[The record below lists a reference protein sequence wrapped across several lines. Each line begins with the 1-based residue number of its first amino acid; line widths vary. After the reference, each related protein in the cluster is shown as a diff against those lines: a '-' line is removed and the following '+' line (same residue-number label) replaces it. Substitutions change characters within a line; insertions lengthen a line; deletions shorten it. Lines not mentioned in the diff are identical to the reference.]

1 LAGGSTFVAH
11 GFCNHA
17 SDSVAAAE
25 ASLDRGPQEPQWLT
39 SGIKVE
45 VATGAALSDLRTD
58 WLDLS
63 ARADTPN
70 VFMNPELVRIAGDTY
85 SGERCLTLLA
95 WQHADGRRRLVG
107 VWAFAV
113 GLAPRSICPVPV
125 LKSPPFPH
133 AYLATPVIDRT
144 LLDVTFDAMLEC
156 IATNDSLP
164 KFVVL
169 DALTADGAT
178 PQVLQRVLAAR
189 HGASCTFRQATRPK
203 LASTLDGKQYLE
215 KALSSSSRKKLRQH
229 RRRLAEKGALE
240 SRIAT
245 EPAAVRAALEE
256 FLQMEASGWKGRQR
270 TALVS
275 QPADAA
281 FVRTMVGTL
290 AERGE
295 ASIHGLYLD
304 GHPVSLQIV
313 LRAGP
318 AAFTWKTA
326 YDEAMHDFSPGMLLL
341 EDYTAAFLADR
352 SIAFVDSCAYDD
364 SGFMSVWSERQ
375 AIANVWLD
383 ARRGKS
389 IAFAILMRLQEGYL
403 ALRAVAKK
411 AYLAR
416 LR

>member
-1 LAGGSTFVAH
+1 
-11 GFCNHA
+11 
-17 SDSVAAAE
+17 
-25 ASLDRGPQEPQWLT
+25 
-39 SGIKVE
+39 
-45 VATGAALSDLRTD
+45 
-58 WLDLS
+58 
-63 ARADTPN
+63 
-70 VFMNPELVRIAGDTY
+70 
-85 SGERCLTLLA
+85 
-95 WQHADGRRRLVG
+95 
-107 VWAFAV
+107 
-113 GLAPRSICPVPV
+113 
-125 LKSPPFPH
+125 
-133 AYLATPVIDRT
+133 
-144 LLDVTFDAMLEC
+144 
-156 IATNDSLP
+156 
-164 KFVVL
+164 
-169 DALTADGAT
+169 
-178 PQVLQRVLAAR
+178 
-189 HGASCTFRQATRPK
+189 
-203 LASTLDGKQYLE
+203 
-215 KALSSSSRKKLRQH
+215 
-229 RRRLAEKGALE
+229 
-240 SRIAT
+240 
-245 EPAAVRAALEE
+245 VRAALED
-256 FLQMEASGWKGRQR
+256 FLQMEASGWKGRQH

-275 QPADAA
+275 QATDAA

-295 ASIHGLYLD
+295 ASVHGLYLD
-304 GHPVSLQIV
+304 GRPVSLQIV